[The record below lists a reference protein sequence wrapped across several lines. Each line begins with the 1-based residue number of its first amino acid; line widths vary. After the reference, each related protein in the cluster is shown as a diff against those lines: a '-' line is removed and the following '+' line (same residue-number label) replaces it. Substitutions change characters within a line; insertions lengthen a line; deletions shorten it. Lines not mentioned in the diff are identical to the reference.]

1 MAAEMIVDIE
11 KSFPGRP
18 PITASLTIALGP
30 STVLILFGPS
40 GSGKTT
46 ILRSIA
52 GLEWPERGNIQFI
65 SRTWLDTAHGI
76 RVAPQERHIGYLSQ
90 DYALF
95 PPYTVAHNIAYGLG
109 DLATEERKKRVAEA
123 VELLQLQGL
132 EHRKPRELSGGQQQ
146 RVALARAVARRPQL
160 LLLDEP
166 LSALDLP
173 TRLTLRTELRTMLRH
188 LAIPAIVVTHDWEE
202 ALTLGDQMAVMHD
215 GRVLQVGTPQHVFS
229 RPQNAEVAKVV
240 GVETVVRGRIVEWTD
255 GLATVE
261 VEGAKLAALAGE
273 ETGPEVFVCI
283 RAEDVTLEKDGMG
296 VTSARNRLTGRI
308 RDVTPLG
315 AVVRVG
321 IECGFPLSAVV
332 TRSALEELHLAPGTP
347 VVAAIKA
354 GAVHVIPRR
363 DDVSPVNPRRPQP

>member
-1 MAAEMIVDIE
+1 MILDVA
-11 KSFPGRP
+11 KTFPGRA
-18 PITASLTIALGP
+18 PITASLTVALGP

-46 ILRSIA
+46 ILRCLA
-52 GLEWPERGNIQFI
+52 GLERPERGLIRFVSQ
-65 SRTWLDTAHGI
+65 TWLDTGAQ
-76 RVAPQERHIGYLSQ
+76 VCWPPQARRIGYLSQ
-90 DYALF
+90 EYALF
-95 PPYTVAHNIAYGLG
+95 PTYSVSGNIGYGLS
-109 DLATEERKKRVAEA
+109 DLPSEERRRRIAE
-123 VELLQLQGL
+123 VVTLFQIEGL
-132 EHRKPRELSGGQQQ
+132 EQAKPGQLSGGQQQ

-173 TRLTLRTELRTMLRH
+173 TRLTLRAELRTMLRH

-202 ALTLGDQMAVMHD
+202 ALTLGDEMVVMHN
-215 GRVLQVGTPQHVFS
+215 GRVLQVGTPQDVFS

-240 GVETVVRGRIVEWTD
+240 GVETVVQGRIIEWTN
-255 GLATVE
+255 GLAMVE
-261 VEGAKLAALAGE
+261 VEGAKLVALADG

-296 VTSARNRLTGRI
+296 VTSARNRLAGTVKE
-308 RDVTPLG
+308 VTPLG
-315 AVVRVG
+315 AAARVG
-321 IECGFPLSAVV
+321 IDCGFPLSAIV
-332 TRSALEELHLAPGTP
+332 TRSALDELRLAPGTH

-363 DDVSPVNPRRPQP
+363 DGMSPVGTHFQRP